1 MYQKECEKYRN
12 KSKWRKYKCDWW
24 CDVYW
29 DDYENGDVL
38 KFIIKDEDVE
48 MFRLFLENGFNVN
61 QSYKMIDCDTKAVKE
76 ENSPFF
82 SYLLTQGKF
91 KLLNLALDYGL
102 DPNIKY
108 KSRDETVLINMCATV
123 KINNKNECIKFFKK
137 CIEKGVDVNAKD
149 IYGMDALLF
158 AITRDHYELIKIL
171 LENGANIKTVATDQS
186 NVLHNADDA
195 NIKIIKLLM
204 EYGAEELLNDKKKG
218 TPTSAGPQGTGYTPV
233 MCAMFRSD
241 ENLLYYLSLGAEV
254 DYVTENGESFW
265 SMLYRRVKYEKNDKI
280 LKQIKKY
287 LGENRVE
294 ENLKKEKNKERMRDL
309 FN

>member
-1 MYQKECEKYRN
+1 
-12 KSKWRKYKCDWW
+12 
-24 CDVYW
+24 
-29 DDYENGDVL
+29 
-38 KFIIKDEDVE
+38 
-48 MFRLFLENGFNVN
+48 
-61 QSYKMIDCDTKAVKE
+61 
-76 ENSPFF
+76 
-82 SYLLTQGKF
+82 
-91 KLLNLALDYGL
+91 
-102 DPNIKY
+102 
-108 KSRDETVLINMCATV
+108 
-123 KINNKNECIKFFKK
+123 
-137 CIEKGVDVNAKD
+137 
-149 IYGMDALLF
+149 
-158 AITRDHYELIKIL
+158 L